1 METKFREWIFSNRK
15 QIFLLLGLFVVI
27 GVIVYFW
34 YQYKLI
40 QDERFKRVRM
50 NGAYLESLQNNNPIP
65 LQQLF
70 LEGVRKGDKDN
81 YTKSNGY
88 FVTHRF
94 FDNGGDIYEVY
105 DYINGHP
112 ELAFLKEAEEIYP
125 EMFKRIREHTL
136 SPNSSGMSTHA
147 YLAYLEI
154 LDKYG
159 YAGVANRGTLAS
171 QYAKLAWLAKTQP
184 EAFRG
189 QTGAKTQENWYR
201 TRIDKAVLYANKV
214 QPDIMKVLDGTFDAT
229 TVPERDILVG
239 LNQYAAAL
247 RYFQALK
254 VDFSSPKNASEIFAF
269 STDYARQYVPILAP
283 FTSLLDASTLMLVSP
298 KSTEGIREAIRP
310 IFEHEITGDELN
322 RGIYY
327 RLAVLAKTYSIARY
341 RNSETINDDYSLY
354 GKINMVDLARA
365 VPDFKNW
372 LMKYGWVES
381 DFSY

>member
-1 METKFREWIFSNRK
+1 MEFNLGELIWRKRKTLLVFGVFFFLGVLFLFFYFNWLRETRESERI
-15 QIFLLLGLFVVI
+15 
-27 GVIVYFW
+27 
-34 YQYKLI
+34 I
-40 QDERFKRVRM
+40 QTNE
-50 NGAYLESLQNNNPIP
+50 AYLSSVTKNDPSL

-70 LEGVRKGDKDN
+70 LEDMQNGRNDD
-81 YTKSNGY
+81 YTKSTGY

-105 DYINGHP
+105 DYINSHP

-159 YAGVANRGTLAS
+159 YAGVANRGTLANG
-171 QYAKLAWLAKTQP
+171 YAKLAWLAWKQP
-184 EAFRG
+184 EAFPRIKG
-189 QTGAKTQENWYR
+189 VRMEWYQA
-201 TRIDKAVLYANKV
+201 RINKAVLYANKV

-254 VDFSSPKNASEIFAF
+254 VDFSSPRNASEIFAF
-269 STDYARQYVPILAP
+269 STDYARQYVPVLAP

-298 KSTEGIREAIRP
+298 KSTEGIREALRP
-310 IFEHEITGDELN
+310 IFEHEIVGDELN

-327 RLAVLAKTYSIARY
+327 RLVVLAKTYSVARFG
-341 RNSETINDDYSLY
+341 NSETINDDFSLY
-354 GKINMVDLARA
+354 GKINMVDLAHA

-381 DFSY
+381 DFTY